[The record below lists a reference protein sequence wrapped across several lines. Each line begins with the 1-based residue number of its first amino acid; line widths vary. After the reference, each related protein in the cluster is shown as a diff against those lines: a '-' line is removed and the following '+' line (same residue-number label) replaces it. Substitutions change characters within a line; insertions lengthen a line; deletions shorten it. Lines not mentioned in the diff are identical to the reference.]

1 MMVRGQTFLVVDA
14 SLWVAR
20 LVPQDVFHSAVRAWM
35 DARLL
40 EGTEFVAPALLL
52 AETAGAIS
60 RRTGEAFLA
69 AQAVEHLEH
78 LPGLRLVE
86 MDSVLIKEAAQLA
99 AELGLRGSDSVYVAV
114 ASRLGIPLA
123 TLDADQRLRAGQRFV
138 CITIP

>member
-1 MMVRGQTFLVVDA
+1 MVGGREFLVVDA

-20 LVPQDVFHSAVRAWM
+20 LVPQDAFHAAVRAWM
-35 DARLL
+35 EARLL
-40 EGTEFVAPALLL
+40 EGTEFIAPALLL

-60 RRTGEAFLA
+60 RRTGEALLA
-69 AQAVEHLEH
+69 TQAVEHLQH

-86 MDSVLIKEAAQLA
+86 MDSALMKEAASLA
-99 AELGLRGSDSVYVAV
+99 AELGLRGADSVYVAV

-123 TLDADQRLRAGQRFV
+123 TLDADQRTRAEGRCA

>member
-1 MMVRGQTFLVVDA
+1 MVGEREFLVVDA

-20 LVPQDVFHSAVRAWM
+20 LVPQDAFHAAVRTWM

-60 RRTGEAFLA
+60 RRTGEALLA
-69 AQAVEHLEH
+69 ARAVEHLEH

-86 MDSVLIKEAAQLA
+86 MDRALMTEAARLA
-99 AELGLRGSDSVYVAV
+99 AELGLRGADSVYVAV
-114 ASRLGIPLA
+114 ASRLDIPLA
-123 TLDADQRLRAGQRFV
+123 TLDADQRTRAEARFA